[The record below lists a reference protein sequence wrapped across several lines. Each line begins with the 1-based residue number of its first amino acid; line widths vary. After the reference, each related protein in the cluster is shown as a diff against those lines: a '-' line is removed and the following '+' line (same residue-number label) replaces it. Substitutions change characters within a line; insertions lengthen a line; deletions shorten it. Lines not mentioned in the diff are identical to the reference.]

1 MLKFSLGENMYS
13 VDIHPA
19 RRKGELNFSD
29 PGRDWGPA
37 SHIVPGRRV
46 NEPNHK
52 AWHSPVAL
60 LARSRAGFE
69 LFSEEDEKPAD
80 KSGPSDA
87 YEEMALAMV
96 KTIGDSVNVL
106 KSIAEIMPVLERML
120 VARDGEGVH
129 EEGRREVQPRSSES
143 KSKPGDSALCWSSD
157 MMVEI
162 HNLCAQNRQSG
173 ASHPK
178 AVNGYGSDPEPDNDI
193 LPPLRYFHD
202 Q

>member
-1 MLKFSLGENMYS
+1 MYS

-19 RRKGELNFSD
+19 RRKGETNFSD

-37 SHIVPGRRV
+37 SHIVPGRRI
-46 NEPNHK
+46 NEPNYQ

-60 LARSRAGFE
+60 LARSRSGFN
-69 LFSEEDEKPAD
+69 LIQDQAPAAEPQEPAQ
-80 KSGPSDA
+80 PSDA
-87 YEEMALAMV
+87 YEEMAIAMV

-120 VARDGEGVH
+120 AARDGEGIH
-129 EEGRREVQPRSSES
+129 EEAHRPERQCS
-143 KSKPGDSALCWSSD
+143 KSEGSPNQSGAGLCWSSD

-162 HNLCAQNRQSG
+162 HNLCAQNRQTCPT
-173 ASHPK
+173 HPK

-202 Q
+202 K